1 MTTKGSNDKLDLK
14 AYCIFCKSG
23 SEDSIVAQISNLGSG
38 IRAIAPIRVVL
49 EKRKGKW
56 ESTERP
62 LIDGYVFIY
71 IEDDKSIDYFRDLIG
86 VYKVLEY
93 ESGDR
98 ELRGADYEYA
108 LWIYR
113 HDGRIEPS
121 KALTEG
127 GQVKIIDGPL
137 MSIEGKIIRID
148 KHKRRAWV
156 EFQFNDTTQKV
167 SLSVVD
173 ISAV

>member
-1 MTTKGSNDKLDLK
+1 M
-14 AYCIFCKSG
+14 
-23 SEDSIVAQISNLGSG
+23 QINNLGSG

-49 EKRKGKW
+49 EKRNGKW
-56 ESTERP
+56 ERTKRP

-71 IEDDKSIDYFRDLIG
+71 IEDDKSIDCFRFLIG

-93 ESGDR
+93 ETGER
-98 ELRGADYEYA
+98 TLRGADYDYA

-127 GQVKIIDGPL
+127 SQVKIIDGPL
-137 MSIEGKIIRID
+137 MSVVGKIIRID

-156 EFQFNDTTQKV
+156 EFEFNDTTQKV

-173 ISAV
+173 ISVV